1 MAAYLSI
8 EDLTVSYG
16 STRVLD
22 RVSLDVERGEMVALL
37 GSSGCGKTT
46 LLRSIAGF
54 VMPDSGAIR
63 VEGRDIAPL
72 PPEKRGT
79 AMMFQSYALWPHMT
93 VAANIGYGLRMR
105 AWKKDAIAKRVD
117 EMLVLLQ
124 LEGFGPRPVTQLS
137 GGQRQRVALGRA
149 LAVNPS
155 LLLLDE
161 PMSNLDYKVRL
172 ELRHELRAL
181 QQRIGITAVYVT
193 HDREEALTLADRIA
207 VIDAGRIIQCG
218 SPEEVFHRPSTAFVA
233 GFMGADNG
241 LDLVERA
248 DGTLAAANGKE
259 MGNEV
264 GRAVRGHFR
273 GDAATL
279 IAANAPTPADALL
292 LPGVVAQAFYVGQG
306 YRYRVRTGGTE
317 VWVHAPERMDEGTS
331 ARIAIPRTALMLFPR
346 ESIASH

>member
-1 MAAYLSI
+1 MSPYLSI
-8 EDLTVSYG
+8 DTLTVAYG

-22 RVSLDVERGEMVALL
+22 RVSLDVARGEMIALL

-46 LLRSIAGF
+46 LLRAIAGF
-54 VMPDSGAIR
+54 VAPESGAIR
-63 VEGRDIAPL
+63 VEGRDITAL

-93 VAANIGYGLRMR
+93 VAQNIGYGLKMR
-105 AWKKDAIAKRVD
+105 NWKKDAIARRID
-117 EMLVLLQ
+117 EMLALLQ
-124 LEGFGPRPVTQLS
+124 LEGYGPRPVTQLS

-181 QQRIGITAVYVT
+181 QREIGITAVYVT

-218 SPEEVFHRPSTAFVA
+218 APEDVFHRPSTAFVA

-241 LDLVERA
+241 LDLFERA
-248 DGTLAAANGKE
+248 DGTLVARGDGDA
-259 MGNEV
+259 
-264 GRAVRGHFR
+264 GRPVRAHFR
-273 GDAATL
+273 GDAASL
-279 IAANAPTPADALL
+279 VHAQASAPQGTLL

-306 YRYRVRTGGTE
+306 YRYRVRAAGTE
-317 VWVHAPERMDEGTS
+317 VWAHASERMAEGTP
-331 ARIAIPRTALMLFPR
+331 ACVAIPHAALMLFPR
-346 ESIASH
+346 DSTTHN

>member
-1 MAAYLSI
+1 MIPYLSI
-8 EDLTVSYG
+8 EALTVSYG
-16 STRVLD
+16 ATRVLD
-22 RVSLDVERGEMVALL
+22 HVSLDVDRGEMIALL

-46 LLRSIAGF
+46 LLRAIAGF
-54 VMPDSGAIR
+54 VMPESGAIR
-63 VEGRDIAPL
+63 VEGRDIVGL

-105 AWKKDAIAKRVD
+105 GWKKDAIAARVD
-117 EMLVLLQ
+117 EMLALLQ
-124 LEGFGPRPVTQLS
+124 LDGFGPRPVTQLS

-218 SPEEVFHRPSTAFVA
+218 APEDVFHRPSSAFVA

-248 DGTLAAANGKE
+248 DGTLVAPSGTSA
-259 MGNEV
+259 
-264 GRAVRGHFR
+264 GRAVRAHFR
-273 GDAATL
+273 GDAARL
-279 IAANAPTPADALL
+279 VPAAAATPADTLL

-331 ARIAIPRTALMLFPR
+331 ACIAIPRAALMLFPR
-346 ESIASH
+346 DSTTSN

>member
-1 MAAYLSI
+1 MTAYLSI
-8 EDLTVSYG
+8 DALTVAYG
-16 STRVLD
+16 AARVLD
-22 RVSLDVERGEMVALL
+22 DVSLDVERGEMIALL

-46 LLRSIAGF
+46 LLRAIAGF
-54 VMPDSGAIR
+54 VAPVSGAIR
-63 VEGRDIAPL
+63 VEGRDITGL
-72 PPEKRGT
+72 PPERRGT

-105 AWKKDAIAKRVD
+105 AWKKDAIAARVD
-117 EMLVLLQ
+117 EMLALLQ
-124 LEGFGPRPVTQLS
+124 LDGFGPRSVTQLS

-207 VIDAGRIIQCG
+207 VIDAGKIIQCG
-218 SPEEVFHRPSTAFVA
+218 APEEVFHRPSSAFVA

-241 LDLVERA
+241 LDLFERA
-248 DGTLAAANGKE
+248 DGTLVAPGENGA
-259 MGNEV
+259 
-264 GRAVRGHFR
+264 GRAVRAHFR
-273 GDAATL
+273 GDAARL
-279 IAANAPTPADALL
+279 VPAAEPAPADALL
-292 LPGVVAQAFYVGQG
+292 LSGVVAQAFYVGQG
-306 YRYRVRTGGTE
+306 YRYRFRAGGTE

-331 ARIAIPRTALMLFPR
+331 ARVAVPRAALMLFPR
-346 ESIASH
+346 DSNTRP

>member
-1 MAAYLSI
+1 MTSYLSI
-8 EDLTVSYG
+8 DALTVAYG
-16 STRVLD
+16 AVRVLD
-22 RVSLDVERGEMVALL
+22 HVSLDVERGEMIALL

-46 LLRSIAGF
+46 LLRAIAGF
-54 VMPDSGAIR
+54 VTPESGAIR
-63 VEGRDIAPL
+63 VEGRDITGL
-72 PPEKRGT
+72 PPERRGT

-93 VAANIGYGLRMR
+93 VAANIGYGLKMR
-105 AWKKDAIAKRVD
+105 SWKKDAMAARVG
-117 EMLVLLQ
+117 EMLALLQ

-172 ELRHELRAL
+172 ELRHELRSL

-218 SPEEVFHRPSTAFVA
+218 APEEVFHRPSSAFVA

-241 LDLVERA
+241 LDLFERA
-248 DGTLAAANGKE
+248 DGTLVAPGALNT
-259 MGNEV
+259 
-264 GRAVRGHFR
+264 GRAVRAHFR
-273 GDAATL
+273 GDAAKL
-279 IAANAPTPADALL
+279 VPAASPATPDALL

-306 YRYRVRTGGTE
+306 YRYRVRAGGTE

-331 ARIAIPRTALMLFPR
+331 ACVAVPRAALMLFPR
-346 ESIASH
+346 DSNTRP

>member
-1 MAAYLSI
+1 VPAYLSI
-8 EDLTVSYG
+8 EQLSVAYG
-16 STRVLD
+16 DTRVLD
-22 RVSLDVERGEMVALL
+22 RVSLEVERGEMIALL

-46 LLRSIAGF
+46 LLRAIAGF
-54 VMPDSGAIR
+54 VPPQSGSIR
-63 VEGRDIAPL
+63 IDGRDIAAL
-72 PPEKRGT
+72 PPERRGT

-105 AWKKDAIAKRVD
+105 GWKKEAIAARID
-117 EMLVLLQ
+117 EMLSLLQ
-124 LEGFGPRPVTQLS
+124 LEGFAPRSVTQLS

-207 VIDAGRIIQCG
+207 VIDAGRVIQCG
-218 SPEEVFHRPSTAFVA
+218 TPEEVFHRPTSAFVA

-241 LDLVERA
+241 LDLLERA
-248 DGTLAAANGKE
+248 DGTLVAAGGE
-259 MGNEV
+259 TG
-264 GRAVRGHFR
+264 GRAVRAHFR
-273 GDAATL
+273 GDAARLVSAAELPAADTL
-279 IAANAPTPADALL
+279 S

-306 YRYRVRTGGTE
+306 YRYRVRAGGTE
-317 VWVHAPERMDEGTS
+317 IWVHAPERVAEGTT
-331 ARIAIPRTALMLFPR
+331 ACIAVPRAALMLFPR
-346 ESIASH
+346 DSTTRS

>member
-1 MAAYLSI
+1 MTPFLSI
-8 EDLTVSYG
+8 DALTVSYDG
-16 STRVLD
+16 TTPVLD
-22 RVSLDVERGEMVALL
+22 RVSLDVGRGEMVALL

-46 LLRSIAGF
+46 LLRAIAGF
-54 VMPDSGAIR
+54 VLPEAGAIR
-63 VEGRDIAPL
+63 VDGRDIAAL
-72 PPEKRGT
+72 PPEQRGT

-93 VAANIGYGLRMR
+93 VAANIGYGLKMR
-105 AWKKDAIAKRVD
+105 RWKKDAIATRVD
-117 EMLVLLQ
+117 EMLALLQ

-149 LAVNPS
+149 LAVSPS

-207 VIDAGRIIQCG
+207 VIDAGRIVQCG
-218 SPEEVFHRPSTAFVA
+218 TPEEVFHRPNSAFVA

-248 DGTLAAANGKE
+248 DGTLVAGGEAGA
-259 MGNEV
+259 
-264 GRAVRGHFR
+264 GRAVRGYFR
-273 GDAATL
+273 GDAARL
-279 IAANAPTPADALL
+279 VPAADPQPADDLL

-306 YRYRVRTGGTE
+306 YRYRVRAGGTE
-317 VWVHAPERMDEGTS
+317 IWVHAAERMAEGTT
-331 ARIAIPRTALMLFPR
+331 AHVAVPRAALMLFPR
-346 ESIASH
+346 ENTTRS